1 MLTNVV
7 DLTVEYIKL
16 ILVMCGIL
24 NFKFKKTY
32 VPIVFFVI
40 TNILL
45 FIIKEPNEFQKVCY
59 IFSSVFMCIF
69 SISGKRKWI
78 FSILCFFVIG
88 FIDGFVVFILS
99 EITSKP
105 YKEVV
110 VKPTLFSLVN
120 AISII
125 LFFLIAI
132 VIKSI
137 AKKKEVA
144 ESKDLFSQTNLV
156 YIVLFLIGQI
166 AAYLYISPFI
176 FFEFSDKKTKNIII
190 FSFFIASIIFSVI
203 GILLIYNNNSKK
215 HYMKVA
221 IINEKL
227 LETQGDY
234 YKMLL
239 EKENETR
246 KFRHDMSN
254 HIICIDA
261 LSQEKKYDE
270 MQKYLSSLRDSLVS
284 LKEKYQTGHMM
295 VNAIVNHIASKYED
309 VNLIWIG
316 FLPDK
321 LQISNMDLCVI
332 FSNILENAFFAA
344 FQCEENK
351 KVKVTVKSISNSLV
365 LTVENNMASRVD
377 EINGKIITKK
387 ADKKNHGLGL
397 INIRESVNKNGGAFE
412 YNYTD
417 ETFIIDIVLPNVI

>member
-16 ILVMCGIL
+16 MLVMCGIL
-24 NFKFKKTY
+24 NFKLKKTY

-78 FSILCFFVIG
+78 LAILSFFIIG
-88 FIDGFVVFILS
+88 FIDRFVVFILS
-99 EITSKP
+99 TIISKP
-105 YKEVV
+105 YKEIVE
-110 VKPTLFSLVN
+110 KPVLFSMVN
-120 AISII
+120 SISII
-125 LFFLIAI
+125 LFFLIAL

-137 AKKKEVA
+137 VKKKERG
-144 ESKDLFSQTNLV
+144 ESDNLFSQTNLV

-166 AAYLYISPFI
+166 AVLFYITPFKV
-176 FFEFSDKKTKNIII
+176 FEFNVNRSKNIII
-190 FSFFIASIIFSVI
+190 FSVFIASIIFLVI

-221 IINEKL
+221 TINEKL
-227 LETQGDY
+227 LETQGEY

-270 MQKYLSSLRDSLVS
+270 MQIYLSSLRDSLIN
-284 LKEKYQTGHMM
+284 LKEKYQTGNMM
-295 VNAIVNHIASKYED
+295 VNAIVNHIASKYEN

-332 FSNILENAFFAA
+332 FSNILENAFLAA
-344 FQCEENK
+344 SQCKEEK

-365 LTVENNMASRVD
+365 LTVENHIDSKIN

-387 ADKKNHGLGL
+387 SDKKNHGLGL
-397 INIRESVNKNGGAFE
+397 TNIRESVNKNGGDLE
-412 YNYTD
+412 YHYTD
-417 ETFIIDIVLPNVI
+417 EMFTIHVVLPNVI

>member
-1 MLTNVV
+1 MLTNVL
-7 DLTVEYIKL
+7 DLIVEYIKL
-16 ILVMCGIL
+16 ILVMCGVL
-24 NFKFKKTY
+24 NYKFKKSY
-32 VPIVFFVI
+32 LPIIIFVLI
-40 TNILL
+40 TILL
-45 FIIKEPNEFQKVCY
+45 FLIKDPTKFQKLMY
-59 IFSSVFMCIF
+59 IFSSVFMCVF
-69 SISGKRKWI
+69 SIIGKRKWI
-78 FSILCFFVIG
+78 FSILSFFIIG
-88 FIDGFVVFILS
+88 FIDRLVVFILS
-99 EITSKP
+99 ETTSKS
-105 YKEVV
+105 YKEIVAN
-110 VKPTLFSLVN
+110 PNLYSLFNS
-120 AISII
+120 ISII
-125 LFFLIAI
+125 FFFLTAI
-132 VIKSI
+132 VIKNRL
-137 AKKKEVA
+137 KKKEI
-144 ESKDLFSQTNLV
+144 SKTNDLFSQTNLL

-166 AAYLYISPFI
+166 AILIYLTPFNLL
-176 FFEFSDKKTKNIII
+176 EFNTQKSRNIII
-190 FSFFIASIIFSVI
+190 FSFFIASIIFLVI

-227 LETQGDY
+227 LETQADY

-270 MQKYLSSLRDSLVS
+270 MQSYLSSLRDSLVS

-309 VNLIWIG
+309 VNLIWKG

-332 FSNILENAFFAA
+332 FSNALENAFFAA

-351 KVKVTVKSISNSLV
+351 KVKVTVKSISNSLAV
-365 LTVENNMASRVD
+365 TVENNMSSKVN

-387 ADKKNHGLGL
+387 PDKKNHGLGL
-397 INIRESVNKNGGAFE
+397 INIMESVDKNGGAFE

>member
-1 MLTNVV
+1 MLTNVL
-7 DLTVEYIKL
+7 DLIVEYIKL
-16 ILVMCGIL
+16 ILVMCGVL
-24 NFKFKKTY
+24 NYKFKKSY
-32 VPIVFFVI
+32 LPIIIFILI
-40 TNILL
+40 TILL
-45 FIIKEPNEFQKVCY
+45 FLIKEPTKFQKLLY

-69 SISGKRKWI
+69 SIIGKRKLI
-78 FSILCFFVIG
+78 FSILSFFIIG

-110 VKPTLFSLVN
+110 VKPILFSLVN

-132 VIKSI
+132 VVKSR
-137 AKKKEVA
+137 AKKKETS

-156 YIVLFLIGQI
+156 YIILLLIGQI

-227 LETQGDY
+227 LETQADY

-239 EKENETR
+239 EKEDETR

-270 MQKYLSSLRDSLVS
+270 MQSYLSSLRDSLVS

-332 FSNILENAFFAA
+332 FSNALENAFFAA
-344 FQCEENK
+344 FQCEENR
-351 KVKVTVKSISNSLV
+351 KVKVTVKSISNSLA

-387 ADKKNHGLGL
+387 SDKKNHGLGL
-397 INIRESVNKNGGAFE
+397 MNIMESVNKNGGAFE

-417 ETFIIDIVLPNVI
+417 ETFSIDIVLPNVI